1 MPRIIF
7 VRSLP
12 PSCMIV
18 AAPFP
23 QKRVAF
29 QALCL
34 DFVPGVGKKGSSKIP
49 CCAPL

>member
-1 MPRIIF
+1 
-7 VRSLP
+7 
-12 PSCMIV
+12 MIV